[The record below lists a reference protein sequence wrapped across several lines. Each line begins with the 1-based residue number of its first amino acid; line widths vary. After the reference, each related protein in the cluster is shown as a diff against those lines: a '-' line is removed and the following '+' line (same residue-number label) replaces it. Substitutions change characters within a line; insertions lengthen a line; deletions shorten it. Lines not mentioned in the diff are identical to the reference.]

1 MQQNNVNELAE
12 DDKNFMQIKVSE
24 KEGEMQSLLNKL
36 REENTR
42 SKSLVSQ
49 VKSQEVEIKTL
60 LNCVENLRK
69 QMMNSQEVNA
79 LNKYDKY
86 DDMMKIYADNKKMIE
101 KIKQDRTVEVRKDVF
116 DMAMKKITAQAE
128 IEMLNIELKQIIEE
142 YAQDIDLKE
151 IGLEV

>member
-1 MQQNNVNELAE
+1 
-12 DDKNFMQIKVSE
+12 
-24 KEGEMQSLLNKL
+24 
-36 REENTR
+36 
-42 SKSLVSQ
+42 
-49 VKSQEVEIKTL
+49 
-60 LNCVENLRK
+60 
-69 QMMNSQEVNA
+69 MMNSQEVNA

-151 IGLEV
+151 IGLEVWSRFSYYDKGKFLNN

>member
-1 MQQNNVNELAE
+1 
-12 DDKNFMQIKVSE
+12 
-24 KEGEMQSLLNKL
+24 
-36 REENTR
+36 
-42 SKSLVSQ
+42 
-49 VKSQEVEIKTL
+49 
-60 LNCVENLRK
+60 
-69 QMMNSQEVNA
+69 MMNSQEVNA

-151 IGLEV
+151 IGLEVWSRFSYYNKGKFLNN